1 MTRIAMLLAAA
12 LSTVTVW
19 STAPAV
25 ELDPKIVGFT
35 LPKDIKWTENT
46 RAGNRG
52 VVLQGD
58 PSKPGPYSRLAC
70 FALRSPG

>member
-12 LSTVTVW
+12 LSAMAAW
-19 STAPAV
+19 SAAHAV

-35 LPKDIKWTENT
+35 LPKDIKWNENT
-46 RAGNRG
+46 RAGNRS

-58 PSKPGPYSRLAC
+58 PSKPGPYAML
-70 FALRSPG
+70 LSPGCRGL

>member
-1 MTRIAMLLAAA
+1 MMRITTLLAAA
-12 LSTVTVW
+12 LSAMAAW
-19 STAPAV
+19 SAAQAV

-35 LPKDIKWTENT
+35 SPKDIKWTENT